1 MTTFR
6 FTAEPD
12 AEGAAAF
19 RRHMGA
25 RRFAYNECRCAVVA
39 ALAAKRIDATTAVP
53 WSGYSLI
60 NWFNAWKKT
69 EAAGR
74 RFAVDSHGCAE
85 LVDVGLS
92 WRGEVCAQVFEE
104 AAVDLGRALAAFSA
118 SKKGERKGARV
129 GFPRAKKKGHAPGT
143 FRLRNKLSGS
153 GTPCIRLGEAGARSL
168 ALPFIGIVALR
179 EDTRALRRLLRP
191 DATGSPRAR
200 ICNATVTKHRGRF
213 VITISVEAP
222 DFHAERCHGPGR
234 SSQGFVGIDRGLCAY
249 VVAATADGK
258 EVAKVSAPQPLE
270 RSLGSLRRASRV
282 LSRRQLGSQ
291 NRRKARVRLQ
301 LIHAKVADQRRDFCH
316 RLSSALVKT
325 HDALCLEDL
334 AVANLVR
341 NKHLARRIADASWGR
356 FAQML
361 AYKADWYGSDLC
373 VAPRFYPSTK
383 TCSACGW
390 LWCDMALRDRTF
402 IVPPAVL
409 SPTGTSMRPSTS
421 PPGRTPSVSR
431 HLRPRTPKQGAGSTM
446 PVERTALATRSLMV
460 KLLSQRPASAW
471 AKKQE
476 PTRCWRR
483 HSEPDA
489 REGRCA
495 DPYPRTL

>member
-19 RRHMGA
+19 ARHMGA
-25 RRFAYNECRCAVVA
+25 RRFAYNECRQAVVA
-39 ALAAKRIDATTAVP
+39 ALAAKRIDPGTTVP

-60 NWFNAWKKT
+60 NWFNTWKKT

-74 RFAVDSHGCAE
+74 RFAVDAQGNTE

-118 SKKGERKGARV
+118 SKKGQRKGARV
-129 GFPRAKKKGHAPGT
+129 GFPRPKKKGRTPGT
-143 FRLRNKLSGS
+143 FRLRNKLSAS
-153 GTPCIRLGEAGARSL
+153 GTPSIRLGEAGPRSL
-168 ALPFIGIVALR
+168 TLPFIGIVALR

-191 DATGSPRAR
+191 DRSGSPRAR
-200 ICNATVTKHRGRF
+200 ICAATVREHRGRF

-222 DFHAERCHGPGR
+222 DLHQKRRHGPGR
-234 SSQGFVGIDRGLCAY
+234 SPEGFVGLDRGLRSY
-249 VVAATADGK
+249 VVAATSDGN
-258 EVAKVSAPQPLE
+258 EVARVSAPQPLE
-270 RSLGSLRRASRV
+270 RSLRSLRRASRTF
-282 LSRRQLGSQ
+282 SRRQPGSQ

-316 RLSSALVKT
+316 RLSSELVKT

-341 NKHLARRIADASWGR
+341 NKHLARPIADASWGR
-356 FAQML
+356 FAEML

-390 LWCDMALRDRTF
+390 LWSDMALKDRTF
-402 IVPPAVL
+402 SCASCGLVSDRDLNAAINLAAWANAERVSASQAPDPQA
-409 SPTGTSMRPSTS
+409 G
-421 PPGRTPSVSR
+421 GRVNNACGES
-431 HLRPRTPKQGAGSTM
+431 GAGHQISGG
-446 PVERTALATRSLMV
+446 ETALATARVSVGKEAGTGSL
-460 KLLSQRPASAW
+460 LGSPL
-471 AKKQE
+471 
-476 PTRCWRR
+476 
-483 HSEPDA
+483 
-489 REGRCA
+489 
-495 DPYPRTL
+495 